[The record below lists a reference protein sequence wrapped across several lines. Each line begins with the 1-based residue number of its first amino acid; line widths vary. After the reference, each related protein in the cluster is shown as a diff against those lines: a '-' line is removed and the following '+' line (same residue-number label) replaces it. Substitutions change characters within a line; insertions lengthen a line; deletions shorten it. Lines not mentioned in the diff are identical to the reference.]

1 MSNNLANPGPLG
13 LMGFGMTTI
22 LINISNAGFFPIDS
36 MILAIGIFYGG
47 MAQLIAGLM
56 CYKKDDTF
64 GMTAFCSYGL
74 YWIILVTLIVMPNM
88 GFPVSPPHFM
98 AWFFSMWAIFT
109 GLMFIGTLRHPFAL
123 QVVFGSAA
131 TLFALLAITNFTG
144 SEAFLRIAG
153 WEGIFCG
160 ASAFYFAIAQVLNG
174 EYGRIVLPTGEKS
187 EALISQG
194 VVA

>member
-1 MSNNLANPGPLG
+1 MSEKLANPGPLG

-36 MILAIGIFYGG
+36 MILAMGIFYGG
-47 MAQLIAGLM
+47 LAQLIAGLL
-56 CYKKDDTF
+56 CYKRNDTF

-74 YWIILVTLIVMPNM
+74 YWLILVALIVMPNM
-88 GFPVSPPHFM
+88 GLAASPAGFM
-98 AWFFSMWAIFT
+98 AWFFAMWAVFT

-123 QVVFGSAA
+123 QVVFGGAA
-131 TLFALLAITNFTG
+131 TLFALLSIHNFTG
-144 SEAFLRIAG
+144 SETFLRLAG

-174 EYGRIVLPTGEKS
+174 EYGRTVLPVGEKS
-187 EALISQG
+187 EHSVTNG